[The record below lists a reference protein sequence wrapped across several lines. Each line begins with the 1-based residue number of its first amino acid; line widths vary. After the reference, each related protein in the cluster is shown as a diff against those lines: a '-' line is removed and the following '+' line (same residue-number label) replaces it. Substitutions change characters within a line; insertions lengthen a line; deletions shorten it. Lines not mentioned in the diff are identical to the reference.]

1 MPQSEMPIFVRSFDF
16 LSWLMPMT
24 NHFPKAQRFT
34 VTKRLLDASFEMREQ
49 LEAAQHRRGIERIK
63 SLQSADEAL
72 SKVRMYL
79 RLCHHWSW
87 MSMGQYEHASRA
99 LNEIGRLLGGW
110 QKKTTN

>member
-1 MPQSEMPIFVRSFDF
+1 MTQSEMPIFVRSFDF

-34 VTKRLLDASFEMREQ
+34 VTKRLLDAAFEMREK
-49 LEAAQHRRGIERIK
+49 LEEAQHRRGKER
-63 SLQSADEAL
+63 LQSLHLADEAL

-79 RLCHHWSW
+79 RLSHHWSW
-87 MSMGQYEHASRA
+87 VSMGQYEHASKM

-110 QKKTTN
+110 QKKTIN